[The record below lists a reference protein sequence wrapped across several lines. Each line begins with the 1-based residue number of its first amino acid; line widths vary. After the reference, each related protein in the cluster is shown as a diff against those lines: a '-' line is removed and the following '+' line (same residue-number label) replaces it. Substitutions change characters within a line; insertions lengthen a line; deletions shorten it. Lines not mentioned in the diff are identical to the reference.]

1 MQYSVRP
8 AADAIEVFLSGR
20 FEFTDHERFRDVAAL
35 VASNSGKRFI
45 LDLSGLDF
53 IDSAGLGMLLI
64 LQEEAER
71 GGMTLSARRAKGDVR
86 RSIELA
92 RIDEIVK
99 IEFE

>member
-1 MQYSVRP
+1 MQFTVRP
-8 AADAIEVFLSGR
+8 STDAVEIHLSGR
-20 FEFTDHERFRDVAAL
+20 FEFTDHERFREVAAL
-35 VASNSGKRFI
+35 VGSHTAKRFV
-45 LDLSGLDF
+45 LDLAGLDF
-53 IDSAGLGMLLI
+53 IDSAGLGMILI

-71 GGMTLSARRAKGDVR
+71 NGVTLSARRAKGDVR